1 MAALE
6 KIRKRAAILTI
17 VIGAG
22 LLAFILEEAVRASG
36 AFTTDTL
43 AAKVGDEKIEMQEFQ
58 NLSQLR
64 QQERQQQDPDNKV
77 DPAVMQQQ
85 ILQEVINEKLLDQEC
100 DEACVNVDG
109 AEITELMIQNP
120 PQSIQQ
126 VCQQTGMDPKSLF
139 DFIKNPNADPNDP
152 GLQQVKALYESEAQ
166 KMATQLKQ
174 FKLASLLMGCLQAND
189 IDIQLTKEESTVY
202 DVTFAKLDYSTIDDN
217 SVKVTDAEIQ
227 EAYNKYKEL
236 FKLNEEQR
244 RVHYIKIDVDPSA
257 KDRAAAAAK
266 VSKIYAD
273 LQNNAGISGIRSNS
287 EVVVDSVVTTAQD
300 KQVYGAK
307 VENKEEIYNTL
318 IASGVGACEKKDPTG
333 RDRNTFL
340 YKFTS
345 QYQSIDSIGI
355 DVVSVN
361 GPKARQDSV
370 FALLNGGMTLDS
382 LTASKNQNI
391 MVQKFDGRS
400 YARGFQ
406 LPDTLRQKVNA
417 NASGS
422 FFVFQA
428 TDQGAAFARVAESKP
443 AITFY
448 NIARAKYVDYPSEAT
463 LTELQGN
470 LQKYV
475 NKYKNNIAGF
485 ENEKNAKAAKL
496 NVIEE
501 VITPATTQLGAQN
514 SQFGMMPGI
523 PESRK
528 AIKWAFENKPGSISQ
543 VFTED
548 ESMFVIAVD
557 EVYKDYTPATDPQIK
572 QFLTEMIKS
581 EKKAAIAMK
590 QYNGKAKDLAGYAQ
604 LFKTQVD
611 SAQVTMGSQQMLEGM
626 VAGRIAA
633 MGKNGIGK
641 LQVIAGRNAL
651 YAVQI
656 NKVDAERSS
665 KLDNKQVAM
674 QYRQRHFPI
683 QQMFNAILQG
693 SRKIKNNLVKFS

>member
-58 NLSQLR
+58 NLSQAR

-85 ILQEVINEKLLDQEC
+85 ILQEVITEKLLDQEC
-100 DEACVNVDG
+100 EEACVNVDG

-120 PQSIQQ
+120 PQRIAE
-126 VCQQTGMDPKSLF
+126 VCQQTGMDPKSLL

-152 GLQQVKALYESEAQ
+152 GLQQVKALYETEAQ
-166 KMATQLKQ
+166 QLATQLKQ
-174 FKLASLLMGCLQAND
+174 FKLASIVAGCLQAND

-217 SVKVTDAEIQ
+217 KVKVTDAEIQ

-236 FKLNEEQR
+236 FKIDQEQR

-257 KDRAAAAAK
+257 KDRAAATAK
-266 VSKIYAD
+266 VNKIYAA
-273 LQNNAGISGIRSNS
+273 LQGNAGISGIRSNS
-287 EVVVDSVVTTAQD
+287 EVVVDSVFTTAAD
-300 KQVYGAK
+300 KQVFGQK
-307 VENKEEIYNTL
+307 VENKDPIYNNL
-318 IASGVGACEKKDPTG
+318 ISAGVNACHLKEPVG
-333 RDRNTFL
+333 RDRNTFM
-340 YKFTS
+340 YKVINQFS
-345 QYQSIDSIGI
+345 SIDSIGI
-355 DVVSVN
+355 DVVSVV

-370 FALLNGGMTLDS
+370 MALLSSGMSIDS
-382 LTASKNQNI
+382 LAASKNQNI
-391 MVQKFDGRS
+391 QIQKFDGRS

-406 LPDTLRQKVNA
+406 LPDSLRSKVNA
-417 NASGS
+417 NAGGS
-422 FFVFQA
+422 FFEFQA
-428 TDQGAAFARVAESKP
+428 TDKGAAFARVAESKP
-443 AITFY
+443 AVAFY
-448 NIARAKYVDYPSEAT
+448 TIARAKYVDYPSEAT
-463 LTELQGN
+463 ITELQGN

-496 NVIEE
+496 NVVEQI
-501 VITPATTQLGAQN
+501 IDPSTTQLGAQQ

-543 VFTED
+543 VFIED

-557 EVYKDYTPATDPQIK
+557 EIYKDYTPVTDPQIK
-572 QFLTEMIKS
+572 QFLTETIKN
-581 EKKAAIAMK
+581 EKKAALAMK
-590 QYNGKAKDLAGYAQ
+590 DYNGKAKDVAGYAQ
-604 LFKTQVD
+604 LMKTQVD
-611 SAQVTMGSQQMLEGM
+611 SASVAFGNPQMLEGR

-633 MGKNGIGK
+633 LGKAGIGK
-641 LQVIAGRNAL
+641 VQVIAGRNAL
-651 YAVQI
+651 YAVQVI
-656 NKVDAERSS
+656 KVNDERSS
-665 KLDNKQVAM
+665 KLDNKQVAQ

-683 QQMFNAILQG
+683 QQMFGAILQG
-693 SRKIKNNLVKFS
+693 SRKVKNNLVKFS

>member
-174 FKLASLLMGCLQAND
+174 FKLASLLMGCFQAND

-355 DVVSVN
+355 PRSAEVST
-361 GPKARQDSV
+361 
-370 FALLNGGMTLDS
+370 MCW
-382 LTASKNQNI
+382 I
-391 MVQKFDGRS
+391 
-400 YARGFQ
+400 ARGSSWKEKEICRMR
-406 LPDTLRQKVNA
+406 P
-417 NASGS
+417 SS
-422 FFVFQA
+422 F
-428 TDQGAAFARVAESKP
+428 AFA
-443 AITFY
+443 
-448 NIARAKYVDYPSEAT
+448 
-463 LTELQGN
+463 
-470 LQKYV
+470 
-475 NKYKNNIAGF
+475 
-485 ENEKNAKAAKL
+485 KA
-496 NVIEE
+496 
-501 VITPATTQLGAQN
+501 
-514 SQFGMMPGI
+514 
-523 PESRK
+523 
-528 AIKWAFENKPGSISQ
+528 
-543 VFTED
+543 
-548 ESMFVIAVD
+548 
-557 EVYKDYTPATDPQIK
+557 
-572 QFLTEMIKS
+572 
-581 EKKAAIAMK
+581 
-590 QYNGKAKDLAGYAQ
+590 
-604 LFKTQVD
+604 
-611 SAQVTMGSQQMLEGM
+611 
-626 VAGRIAA
+626 
-633 MGKNGIGK
+633 
-641 LQVIAGRNAL
+641 
-651 YAVQI
+651 
-656 NKVDAERSS
+656 SS
-665 KLDNKQVAM
+665 
-674 QYRQRHFPI
+674 
-683 QQMFNAILQG
+683 
-693 SRKIKNNLVKFS
+693 